1 MSKYEQNL
9 IIRSKIIRAIR
20 DFFHENNFS
29 EIETP
34 VMIKAPAPEEY
45 IEAVTAH
52 KTQFLRT
59 SPELQM
65 KKLLC
70 NSSTYFEKIFQ
81 IGSCFR
87 ADENGRRHLE
97 EFTMLEWYQVG
108 ADYNAL
114 MIFIKKLLVFIG
126 KKVFNKT
133 IISYQG
139 REIDLLSNW
148 QKISVKDAF
157 LKFTQSDVNSALE
170 NNHFDLLMV
179 DKIEP
184 QLGFDSPAILYDYPA
199 CCASLSRL
207 KRVDQSVA
215 ERFEMYIAGLELA
228 NAYSELTD
236 YNEQF
241 VRFKDALKFRAEQ
254 GMNEYPQA
262 EEFLNALKLQE
273 MPECAGCA
281 LGIDRLVMIFTDETD
296 INNVVHLE

>member
-1 MSKYEQNL
+1 MSKYQQNL
-9 IIRSKIIRAIR
+9 IIRSKIIKAIR
-20 DFFHENNFS
+20 DFFYENNFI

-52 KTQFLRT
+52 KSQFLRT

-70 NSSTYFEKIFQ
+70 NSSEEFKKIFQ

-87 ADENGRRHLE
+87 ADENGRKHLE
-97 EFTMLEWYQVG
+97 EFTMLEWYQV
-108 ADYNAL
+108 AANYEDL
-114 MIFIKKLLVFIG
+114 MSFIKNMLLFVS

-133 IISYQG
+133 SIEYQG
-139 REIDLLSNW
+139 NSINLVSEW
-148 QKISVKDAF
+148 QKISVKNAF
-157 LKFTQSDVNSALE
+157 KEFTETDVDSALKKDE
-170 NNHFDLLMV
+170 FDFLMV
-179 DKIEP
+179 DRIEP
-184 QLGFDSPAILYDYPA
+184 KLGLNSPAILYDYPA

-207 KRVDQSVA
+207 KSSDKTVA

-241 VRFKDALKFRAEQ
+241 IRFQEALKFRAEQ
-254 GMNEYPQA
+254 GMNEYPNA
-262 EEFLNALKLQE
+262 ENFLNALKNSG

-281 LGIDRLVMIFTDETD
+281 LGIDRLVMIFTNETD
-296 INNVVHLE
+296 INNVVYSE